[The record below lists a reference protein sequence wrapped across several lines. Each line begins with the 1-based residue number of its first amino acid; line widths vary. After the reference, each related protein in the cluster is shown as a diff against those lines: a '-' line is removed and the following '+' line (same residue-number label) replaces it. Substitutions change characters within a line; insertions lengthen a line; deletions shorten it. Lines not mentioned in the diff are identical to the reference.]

1 MILLVG
7 LAFLLLALLGAP
19 LFTVIGGA
27 ALFAF
32 WWIGIDTAAVII
44 ELYRMA
50 SAPTLLAIPL
60 FTFAGYL
67 LAESGTPTRLVNLAR
82 ACFGWMPGG
91 LAVVALVACAGFT
104 AFTGASGVT
113 IIALGGLLYPILIRE
128 NYPERF
134 SLGLVT
140 TGGSLGVLFA
150 PSLPLIL
157 YGLVARTSI
166 DKLFIAGLLPGILL
180 VVMLSAYSMHM
191 GHRASVVRVPFRWE
205 ALGRAAR
212 EAAFEIP
219 LPFVILGGIY
229 GGFFTVTE
237 AAAITAFYV
246 LVVEVFLYR
255 DLSLRVDVPRVMRE
269 SMILVGGILVILGT
283 ALGFTNFLID
293 QEIPMVLFDLMRTFL
308 TSKLAFLIALNIFL
322 LIVGCLMDIFS
333 AIVVVVPL
341 ITPIAMEFG
350 VDPVHLGIIFLTNL
364 EIGYTTPPVG
374 INLFIASFRFS
385 KPVVRLYV
393 AALPFLWIRLVA
405 LFIIT
410 YIPDLTLF
418 LGRVMGRP

>member
-180 VVMLSAYSMHM
+180 VVMLSAYSMHV
-191 GHRASVVRVPFRWE
+191 GHRSSVVRAPFQI
-205 ALGRAAR
+205 GRAH
-212 EAAFEIP
+212 
-219 LPFVILGGIY
+219 V
-229 GGFFTVTE
+229 
-237 AAAITAFYV
+237 
-246 LVVEVFLYR
+246 
-255 DLSLRVDVPRVMRE
+255 
-269 SMILVGGILVILGT
+269 
-283 ALGFTNFLID
+283 
-293 QEIPMVLFDLMRTFL
+293 
-308 TSKLAFLIALNIFL
+308 
-322 LIVGCLMDIFS
+322 
-333 AIVVVVPL
+333 
-341 ITPIAMEFG
+341 
-350 VDPVHLGIIFLTNL
+350 
-364 EIGYTTPPVG
+364 
-374 INLFIASFRFS
+374 
-385 KPVVRLYV
+385 
-393 AALPFLWIRLVA
+393 
-405 LFIIT
+405 
-410 YIPDLTLF
+410 
-418 LGRVMGRP
+418 

>member
-1 MILLVG
+1 MTLLLG
-7 LAFLLLALLGAP
+7 LAILALALLGAP
-19 LFTVIGGA
+19 LFTVIGAA
-27 ALFAF
+27 ALVAF

-67 LAESGTPTRLVNLAR
+67 MAESGTPTRLVNLAR
-82 ACFGWMPGG
+82 ACFGWVSGG
-91 LAVVALVACAGFT
+91 LGVVTLIVCAIFT

-113 IIALGGLLYPILIRE
+113 IIALGGLLYPALIRE
-128 NYPERF
+128 SYPERF

-140 TGGSLGVLFA
+140 ASGSLGVLFA

-157 YGLVARTSI
+157 YGLVARTSV
-166 DKLFIAGLLPGILL
+166 DKLFIAGIVPGILL
-180 VVMLSAYSMHM
+180 VLLLSVYSMYV
-191 GHRASVVRVPFRWE
+191 GHRAKVPIVPFRWD

-219 LPFVILGGIY
+219 LPFLVLGGIY
-229 GGFFTVTE
+229 GGYFTATE

-246 LVVEVFLYR
+246 LIVEVFIYK
-255 DLSLRVDVPRVMRE
+255 DLSLKKDVPRVMVE
-269 SMILVGGILVILGT
+269 SMVLVGGILVILGV

-293 QEIPMVLFDLMRTFL
+293 QEVPLVLFDLMRSYL
-308 TSKLAFLIALNIFL
+308 TSKVAFLIALNIFL

-333 AIVVVVPL
+333 AIIVVVPL
-341 ITPIAMEFG
+341 IIPIAMEFG
-350 VDPVHLGIIFLTNL
+350 VDPVHLGIIFITNL
-364 EIGYTTPPVG
+364 EIGFATPPVG

-385 KPVVRLYV
+385 KPVVDLYF

-405 LFIIT
+405 LIIIT
-410 YIPDLTLF
+410 YVPDLTLF
-418 LGRVMGRP
+418 LVRLMG